1 MTRIATIFAFLALF
15 CTFSVPTYASPGDD
29 DVKKARTEAEA
40 KAALVA
46 SEAAAIDAA
55 TWKAFSTNLV
65 HALKMDNDGVK
76 VAAMQYVIRY
86 GDKLDVGAAVFDV
99 MHIYRNHKDDQVRR
113 MAVVA
118 LSRMQSRGAIGYL
131 RLSME
136 YEQSEIVRHTIQAVV
151 SAYEAAQTGPTA
163 KIGA

>member
-1 MTRIATIFAFLALF
+1 MHRIARSIVLLALF
-15 CTFSVPTYASPGDD
+15 CTLSTGAYAGPDGDE
-29 DVKKARTEAEA
+29 VKNAKTEAEA
-40 KAALVA
+40 RAALVA

-86 GDKLDVGAAVFDV
+86 GDRLDVGAAVFDV
-99 MHIYRNHKDDQVRR
+99 MRIYRNHTDDNVRR

-118 LSRMQSRGAIGYL
+118 LSRMQSKGAIGFL
-131 RLSME
+131 RLSVAFE
-136 YEQSEIVRHTIQAVV
+136 PSDTVRHTIQAVV
-151 SAYEAAQTGPTA
+151 SEHEAARIGLTA
-163 KIGA
+163 KIGT

>member
-1 MTRIATIFAFLALF
+1 MKRTATIIAFLALF
-15 CTFSVPTYASPGDD
+15 CTFSTEAYANTDGD
-29 DVKKARTEAEA
+29 DVKKAKTEAEA

-99 MHIYRNHKDDQVRR
+99 MRIYRNHKDDDVRR

-118 LSRMQSRGAIGYL
+118 LSRMQSEGAIGFL
-131 RLSME
+131 RLSVE
-136 YEQSEIVRHTIQAVV
+136 YEKSETVRHTIQAVV
-151 SAYEAAQTGPTA
+151 AEHGAAQAGPA
-163 KIGA
+163 ARVGV

>member
-1 MTRIATIFAFLALF
+1 MKRIATIIALFALF
-15 CTFSVPTYASPGDD
+15 CTLSTATYASPDGD
-29 DVKKARTEAEA
+29 DVKKAKTEAEV

-46 SEAAAIDAA
+46 SEAAATDDA

-65 HALKMDNDGVK
+65 HALTIDNDGVK

-86 GDKLDVGAAVFDV
+86 SDQLDVGAAVFDV
-99 MHIYRNHKDDQVRR
+99 MRIYRNHNDDNMRR

-118 LSRMQSRGAIGYL
+118 LGRMQSDGAIGFL
-131 RLSME
+131 RLFME
-136 YEQSEIVRHTIQAVV
+136 YEKSESVLHTIQAVV
-151 SAYEAAQTGPTA
+151 SEYEAAKIDLTA